1 MYDTDFLTSHN
12 NTASRDT
19 NKASHE
25 WHVFDYLDI
34 KREIE
39 PLVRMGTSSAK
50 LIKFLSCTHTGGQSS
65 NIRARFEKMA
75 NQEQEVSA
83 YICVVH
89 VYSAISIVS
98 HCNSCIH
105 RPTN

>member
-1 MYDTDFLTSHN
+1 MCVPLSCVTTN
-12 NTASRDT
+12 EASQ
-19 NKASHE
+19 E
-25 WHVFDYLDI
+25 WHVFEYLDI
-34 KREIE
+34 KQDIE

-50 LIKFLSCTHTGGQSS
+50 LITFCVILSCAHTGGQSS

-83 YICVVH
+83 YVCVVH

-98 HCNSCIH
+98 HCNSFIH
-105 RPTN
+105 WQKN